1 MNNATFGG
9 MNLDSQFATYLNDLP
24 ESLRHAFK
32 VDWQR
37 LTDAVGD
44 DFPWDGLCDAGFI
57 EGLVKAWTCSRF
69 VTLSCISH
77 PQMFADLVRTK
88 VLFEMDTFTSMP
100 ERLAV
105 VCKGTPQQ
113 PFSELAKEG
122 DVMLYLRRFR
132 RGEMVRIAWRDLAG
146 FADLDETLRD
156 LSTLANLCVTASLQW
171 LELRQQALWGMPV
184 NSQGELMQLV
194 VLAMGKLGAG
204 ELNFSSDI
212 DLIFTFA
219 EEGLLQDGTLANG
232 LAIKARDKTVSQYF
246 TAVAQGLI
254 KLLDTRT
261 ADGFVF
267 RVDTRLR
274 PYGSAGPLVMS
285 FDALEQYYQNVGRDW
300 ERYALIKAQAIT
312 GSDAERLVLSQ
323 SLNPFVF
330 RRYIDFSVIDSI
342 RSMKA
347 MIQREVTRKGMA
359 DNVKLGRGGIREVE
373 FIGQALQLV
382 HGGRDPNLQAR
393 PIREVL
399 NLLAERELLP
409 LYIVNELLAA
419 YVFLRRCENRIQ
431 ELADQQTHQLP
442 SRAED
447 RACLSTAM
455 GFGHWHELVLEL
467 DVHRNNVELAF
478 STLFD
483 APQIVGAN
491 DKQPAYALWE
501 DAGAEGD
508 ELASDDLSLA
518 TGLGYKDAER
528 LVQYLRQFRQG
539 HLLRRLSKEGRERL
553 DRLMPLLLAAAG
565 QRDNPDETLKR
576 LIEFIEAV
584 ARRSAYFDL
593 LVENPLALGQLVR
606 LISVSPWVA
615 QALGQQPV
623 LLDELLD
630 GRSLYQPPDS
640 REMQTDLMTR
650 MSHVA
655 TADVEAEM
663 TAMRQFKQAV
673 YLRTAAA
680 ELLGALPLM
689 KVSDTLTEVAEL
701 CLQQSLCLAW
711 RDMCERYGEPHCEL
725 DGVVLSPGMA
735 VIAYGKLGGLELGYG
750 SDLDLVFLHNSQGSQ
765 QQTLAPQE
773 GQRSVDNSVFFTR
786 LGQRLVHYLNTITVA
801 GPLYEIDMRLRPNG
815 NSGLLV
821 SSLGA
826 FESYQHKQAWTWEH
840 QALVRARFVAG
851 DAAVGQSFS
860 LLRRDLLCQPRDEL
874 PLRDDVRTMRVK
886 MREALGSNNP
896 ANFDLK
902 QDPGGIVDIE
912 FMVQYAVLAWSVAHP
927 ALCDWTDNIRILA
940 SLAERGLISEA
951 DAELLSQTYLAYRSR
966 SHEYAL
972 QGLSPRLPVDEF
984 EGYRNAVMAVWQTL
998 IGGG

>member
-1 MNNATFGG
+1 MDQN
-9 MNLDSQFATYLNDLP
+9 SQLAVYLQTIP
-24 ESLRHAFK
+24 ESLRLGLE

-37 LTDAVGD
+37 LAEAADEA
-44 DFPWDGLCDAGFI
+44 FPWQALLDA
-57 EGLVKAWTCSRF
+57 EHLQGLVSAWIGSRF
-69 VTLSCISH
+69 VTQSCISH
-77 PQMFADLVRTK
+77 PSMLAGLLQTK
-88 VLFEMDTFTSMP
+88 VLIQQDSRDTMSS
-100 ERLAV
+100 RLALA
-105 VCKGTPQQ
+105 CKGEAQQ
-113 PFSELAKEG
+113 PFAALTEEA
-122 DVMLYLRRFR
+122 DVMLHLRRFR
-132 RGEMVRIAWRDLAG
+132 RSEMVRIAWRDLAG
-146 FADLDETLRD
+146 WADLDETLRD
-156 LSTLANLCVTASLQW
+156 LSNLADLCVSASLQW
-171 LELRQQALWGMPV
+171 LEQRQQSLWGLPV
-184 NSQGELMQLV
+184 NDDGEVMQLV
-194 VLAMGKLGAG
+194 VLAMGKLGAS

-212 DLIFTFA
+212 DLILTFSQ
-219 EEGLLQDGTLANG
+219 EGKLQDGVLTNG
-232 LAIKARDKTVSQYF
+232 QAVKARDKTFGQYF
-246 TAVAQGLI
+246 TAVAQGLVR
-254 KLLDTRT
+254 LLDTRT

-300 ERYALIKAQAIT
+300 ERYALIKARTMT
-312 GSDAERLVLSQ
+312 GSDAEKQALVLS
-323 SLNPFVF
+323 LKPFVF
-330 RRYIDFSVIDSI
+330 RRYIDFSVIEAI

-347 MIQREVTRKGMA
+347 MIQREVARKGME
-359 DNVKLGRGGIREVE
+359 DNVKLGRGGIREIE

-382 HGGRDPNLQAR
+382 YGGRDSDLQIR
-393 PIREVL
+393 PIRDVL
-399 NLLAERELLP
+399 DCLMQRQLLP
-409 LYIVNELLAA
+409 VYIVNQLLAA

-442 SRAED
+442 SNVED
-447 RACLSTAM
+447 RARLAYAM
-455 GFGHWHELVLEL
+455 GFEHWHELVLEL

-483 APQIVGAN
+483 APQRKDLG
-491 DKQPAYALWE
+491 DQEPAYALWE
-501 DAGAEGD
+501 DAEQD
-508 ELASDDLSLA
+508 ENALDVDEQALA
-518 TGLGYKDAER
+518 TGLGYQDASQ
-528 LVQYLRQFRQG
+528 LLKHLHQFRQG
-539 HLLRRLSKEGRERL
+539 HLLRRLSKDGRERL

-593 LVENPLALGQLVR
+593 LVENPSALGQLVR

-640 REMQTDLMTR
+640 EAMQTDLKTR
-650 MSHVA
+650 ISQLEPG
-655 TADVEAEM
+655 DVEAEM
-663 TAMRQFKQAV
+663 AAMRQFKQAV

-701 CLQQSLCLAW
+701 CLQQSLSLAW
-711 RDMCERYGEPHCEL
+711 RDMCARYGEPHYQQ
-725 DGVVLSPGMA
+725 DGVMHSPGMA

-765 QQTLAPQE
+765 QQTLAELE

-786 LGQRLVHYLNTITVA
+786 LGQRLVHYLNTTTVA
-801 GPLYEIDMRLRPNG
+801 GQLYEIDMRLRPNG

-821 SSLGA
+821 SSLSA
-826 FESYQHKQAWTWEH
+826 FESYQRKQAWTWEH

-851 DAAVGQSFS
+851 DAAVGESFS

-874 PLRDDVRTMRVK
+874 VLRDEVRAMRDK

-940 SLAERGLISEA
+940 KLAELRLISDA

-972 QGLSPRLPVDEF
+972 QGLSPRLPTGEF
-984 EGYRNAVMAVWQTL
+984 EGYRKAVMVVWQKL
-998 IGGG
+998 LDED